1 MSLIGTLSFAAKVV
15 KPGRMFLRRLINLST
30 TVSKLDHRVTLNT
43 EARADIE
50 WWTEF
55 LPLWN
60 RVELIQH
67 REVTSHALEF
77 YTDAS
82 DKGFGAVYGRRWLFA
97 PWENAVIA
105 QANINVRELFAIVAA
120 VMAWGEDWR
129 NKQIIIY
136 TDSLVI
142 ASVWR
147 TGTSRDK
154 QVMCLMCGLFTFIA
168 RRNINIHMSH
178 IPGLANKKADTLS
191 RLQFQEFHKWSPE
204 AEQHPTPV
212 PAAVWNIL
220 K

>member
-1 MSLIGTLSFAAKVV
+1 
-15 KPGRMFLRRLINLST
+15 MFLRRLINLLT
-30 TVSKLDHRVTLNT
+30 TVSKLEHRVTLNA

-60 RVELIQH
+60 GVEVIQH
-67 REVTSHALEF
+67 RPVASHALQF

-82 DKGFGAVYGRRWLFA
+82 DKGFGAVYDKRWLFA
-97 PWENAVIA
+97 SWENEVIA

-120 VMAWGEDWR
+120 VVAWGEEWR
-129 NKQIIIY
+129 NKQLIIY

-142 ASVWR
+142 ACVWR

-154 QVMCLMCGLFTFIA
+154 QVMNLVRWLFTFIA
-168 RRNINIHMSH
+168 RRNINIHMTH
-178 IPGLANKKADTLS
+178 IPGLTNKKADTLS
-191 RLQFQEFHKWSPE
+191 RLQFQEFHKCFPD
-204 AEQHPTPV
+204 AERHPTPV
-212 PAAVWNIL
+212 PPAVCNIL